1 MTRAFVRTTSALRR
15 VAERRVTGK
24 EVGTAIL
31 STKMLHQIREGNMVP
46 RAAPARMPTQPQS
59 WQVSVVGRGANG
71 EITKLRISNES
82 QLEVPAMA
90 GGSNPAPMPKSWTVR
105 VTKRDEMQLI
115 RELHITPGKPEE
127 K

>member
-1 MTRAFVRTTSALRR
+1 MRAFVRTTSAFTR
-15 VAERRVTGK
+15 VAERRVPGK
-24 EVGTAIL
+24 QVGNAIL
-31 STKMLHQIREGNMVP
+31 STKMLHQIKDGNMVP
-46 RAAPARMPTQPQS
+46 RAAPAPMPTQPQQ
-59 WQVSVVGRGANG
+59 WQVQVTGRGVNG
-71 EITKLRISNES
+71 EITKLRIQNES

-90 GGSNPAPMPKSWTVR
+90 GASKAPAPMPKSWTVK